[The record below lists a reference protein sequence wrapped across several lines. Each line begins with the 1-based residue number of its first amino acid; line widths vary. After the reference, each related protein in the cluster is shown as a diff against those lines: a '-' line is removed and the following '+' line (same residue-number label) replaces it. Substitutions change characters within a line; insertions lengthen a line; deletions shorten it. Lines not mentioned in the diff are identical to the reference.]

1 MKIEPARNPLRRARL
16 AARLELRDLE
26 TRTRISPAMLR
37 HMDEGE
43 FHRLPAGI
51 YARSWVRTV
60 ALAVGLDPAD
70 TLREL
75 EHVLPRAVDGPA
87 GEAGPTHD
95 GPKDPPPSDAG
106 GGSLPRSPAVRFVA
120 PLIDRW
126 RRSATA
132 VLDGIFLAG
141 ISIVMWML
149 AAAAA
154 GVNPA
159 ALEPAGAL
167 AVMAIALAVGAA
179 YFVLF
184 AGIGGRTPGAAL
196 VGCPAVEGQE
206 PLDLAQIG
214 RRAAGAAL
222 QESSIVVDFMIEAE
236 FPPTV
241 EHRGARA

>member
-1 MKIEPARNPLRRARL
+1 MKIESARNPLRRARL

-60 ALAVGLDPAD
+60 ALAVGLDPAE

-75 EHVLPRAVDGPA
+75 EHALPKAAESPA
-87 GEAGPTHD
+87 GEARSTDNGPNGSPSSD
-95 GPKDPPPSDAG
+95 GG
-106 GGSLPRSPAVRFVA
+106 RGSLPQRPAVGFVA

-126 RRSATA
+126 RRSAVA

-141 ISIVMWML
+141 VSIAIWML
-149 AAAAA
+149 TAAAA
-154 GVNPA
+154 GVNPG
-159 ALEPAGAL
+159 ALGPAGAL
-167 AVMAIALAVGAA
+167 AVTAITAGVGAA
-179 YFVLF
+179 YFFLF

-196 VGCPAVEGQE
+196 FGCPAIEGQG
-206 PLDLAQIG
+206 PLDLGEIG
-214 RRAAGAAL
+214 RRSAASAL
-222 QESSIVVDFMIEAE
+222 QESSLIVDFMIEAE

-241 EHRGARA
+241 EQRGVRA

>member
-1 MKIEPARNPLRRARL
+1 MRRARL

-60 ALAVGLDPAD
+60 AVAVGLDPAE

-75 EHVLPRAVDGPA
+75 EHALPKAAESPA
-87 GEAGPTHD
+87 GEARSTDHGPN
-95 GPKDPPPSDAG
+95 GPPSSDG
-106 GGSLPRSPAVRFVA
+106 GRGSLPQPQRPAAGFVA

-126 RRSATA
+126 RRSAVA

-141 ISIVMWML
+141 ISIAIWML
-149 AAAAA
+149 TAAAA
-154 GVNPA
+154 GVNPG
-159 ALEPAGAL
+159 ALGPAGAL
-167 AVMAIALAVGAA
+167 AVTALTAALGAA

-196 VGCPAVEGQE
+196 FGCPAIEGQE
-206 PLDLAQIG
+206 PLDLAEIG
-214 RRAAGAAL
+214 RRAAATAL
-222 QESSIVVDFMIEAE
+222 PESSIIVDFMIEAE
-236 FPPTV
+236 LPPTV
-241 EHRGARA
+241 EHRGVRA

>member
-1 MKIEPARNPLRRARL
+1 LRRARL

-60 ALAVGLDPAD
+60 ALAVGLDPAE

-75 EHVLPRAVDGPA
+75 EHALPRAAEVGGGDGESRQDGP
-87 GEAGPTHD
+87 G
-95 GPKDPPPSDAG
+95 DPPSSDGSRGPS
-106 GGSLPRSPAVRFVA
+106 PRRPAVRFVA

-126 RRSATA
+126 RRSAVS

-141 ISIVMWML
+141 ISIAVWML
-149 AAAAA
+149 TAAAA
-154 GVNPA
+154 GVNPG
-159 ALEPAGAL
+159 ALGPSGAL
-167 AVMAIALAVGAA
+167 AVTAIAVAVGAA

-184 AGIGGRTPGAAL
+184 AGVAGRTPGAVL
-196 VGCPAVEGQE
+196 LGCPVLEAQE
-206 PLDLAQIG
+206 PLDLAEIG

-222 QESSIVVDFMIEAE
+222 QESSIVVDLMIEAE
-236 FPPTV
+236 FPATV
-241 EHRGARA
+241 EHRGVRA

>member
-26 TRTRISPAMLR
+26 VRTRISPAMLR

-60 ALAVGLDPAD
+60 ALAVGLDPSE

-75 EHVLPRAVDGPA
+75 EHALPRAAENPSGESRSTDDGPN
-87 GEAGPTHD
+87 
-95 GPKDPPPSDAG
+95 DPPSPDG
-106 GGSLPRSPAVRFVA
+106 GRGSLPHRPAVGFVA
-120 PLIDRW
+120 PLLDRW
-126 RRSATA
+126 RRSAVA

-141 ISIVMWML
+141 ISIAVWML
-149 AAAAA
+149 TAAAA
-154 GVNPA
+154 GVDPG
-159 ALEPAGAL
+159 ALGPAGAL
-167 AVMAIALAVGAA
+167 AVAAIAVAVGAA

-196 VGCPAVEGQE
+196 FGCPAVEGQA
-206 PLDLAQIG
+206 PLELAEIG
-214 RRAAGAAL
+214 RRAAASAL
-222 QESSIVVDFMIEAE
+222 QESSIIVDFMIEAE

-241 EHRGARA
+241 EHRGVRA